1 MQVRRTLTP
10 GRVQRSYFIS
20 VLSILRCL
28 SASSSYAIAALPQ
41 VAGALGDD
49 VRSCAD
55 TAAAQLEAL
64 RLDVGSA
71 MGGKADKVGL
81 DRLRKPG

>member
-10 GRVQRSYFIS
+10 GRVQRSCFIS

-28 SASSSYAIAALPQ
+28 SASSSYAIAAPQ